1 MSKQIYSLS
10 INARMQ
16 LNLHDLNNEGGE
28 GNQTLTRYVTIINK
42 QGDPIKVNAVSG
54 DMLKHIQS
62 EHLWKIAKEKG
73 LPLCNKCK
81 IFDPNRIG
89 ADKEFIKINKGKS
102 DKEVIDN
109 LLQTCVLDDLNGIL
123 ITDGGRNTPRKSVVE
138 FGWLV
143 GIPEKNFS
151 ENYIHTKLVAD
162 AAIKKQ
168 NAQQK
173 GEEGEQAS
181 KANEGQNIFYRPA
194 NSGEYA
200 FLINLELFRIS
211 FNDIDKS
218 YPLSDE
224 ERINR
229 YKTLLQSIVSTV
241 VNLRGAMRNTQ
252 NPHNLGIEGVIS
264 ISTNSLPAPQISP
277 LEDDYKEQIEGIKN
291 GLNKIKEN
299 SIETINFSS
308 YSEFVEE
315 MQKIMNEYIPYK
327 LS

>member
-28 GNQTLTRYVTIINK
+28 GNQTLTRYVTIIDK
-42 QGDPIKVNAVSG
+42 QGNPVKVNAVSG

-62 EHLWKIAKEKG
+62 EYLWKVAKEQN
-73 LPLCNKCK
+73 LPLCSKCE

-89 ADKEFIKINKGKS
+89 ADKEFTKANKNKP

-109 LLQTCVLDDLNGIL
+109 LLHKCVIDDLNGIL
-123 ITDGGRNTPRKSVVE
+123 ITEGGRNTPRKSVVE

-162 AAIKKQ
+162 AATKKQ
-168 NAQQK
+168 DTQQE
-173 GEEGEQAS
+173 GEEGGQAS

-200 FLINLELFRIS
+200 FLVNLELFRIS

-218 YPLSDE
+218 YPLNDE
-224 ERINR
+224 ERIKR
-229 YKTLLQSIVSTV
+229 YKALLQSIISTV
-241 VNLRGAMRNTQ
+241 INLRGAMRNTQ

-264 ISTNSLPAPQISP
+264 LSTNSLPAPQISP
-277 LEDDYKEQIEGIKN
+277 LEDNYKEQIEEIKE
-291 GLNKIKEN
+291 GFNKIKEN

-308 YSEFVEE
+308 YSEFVEI

-327 LS
+327 L